1 MNKIRW
7 GILGPGRIATRFMT
21 DLVKLDDAELGAV
34 GSRSLE
40 RAKAF
45 ASQYG
50 GAKAHGSYADL
61 VRDPDVDIV
70 YVATPHP
77 FHEEH
82 ALLCLEHGKAV
93 LCEKPM
99 GINAAQVRRM
109 VDGARASGV
118 FLMEAMWTR
127 FLPVTRQVCQ
137 WIADGLIGEARMLT
151 ADFGFR
157 TQWNPQGR
165 LLNPDLAGG
174 ALLDVGVYVAAFAH
188 MIFGQAPVQIQA
200 TGHIGETGVD
210 EQTAMLLGFE
220 QGQIALL
227 SCAVRTGSPHTAR
240 IDGAEGSI
248 HIPAFWH
255 STSAEL
261 RVQGKEPITTEGE
274 VGYHYEAAEAMA
286 CLRAGK
292 VESEIMPLGESIAI
306 AETLEQARRQIGL
319 RYPME

>member
-1 MNKIRW
+1 MDKIRW

-21 DLVKLDDAELGAV
+21 DLVKLDDAALGAV
-34 GSRSLE
+34 GSRSQE
-40 RAKAF
+40 RAEAF

-50 GAKAHGSYADL
+50 GARAHGSYAGL
-61 VRDPDVDIV
+61 AQDPDVDII

-82 ALLCLEHGKAV
+82 TQLCLENGKAV

-99 GINAAQVRRM
+99 GISAAQVRRM
-109 VDGARASGV
+109 VTSARDNGA

-127 FLPVTRQVCQ
+127 FLPVTRQVCR
-137 WIADGLIGEARMLT
+137 WIADGRIGEARMLT

-157 TQWNPQGR
+157 SPWNPEGR
-165 LLNPDLAGG
+165 LLNPALAGG

-188 MIFGQAPVQIQA
+188 MVFGQAPVEVQA
-200 TGHIGETGVD
+200 AGHLGETGVD
-210 EQTAMLLGFE
+210 EQTAMLLRFAG
-220 QGQIALL
+220 GQIALL
-227 SCAVRTGSPHTAR
+227 SCAVRTASPHSAR
-240 IDGAEGSI
+240 IDGTEGSI

-255 STSAEL
+255 STTAEL
-261 RVQGKEPITTEGE
+261 RPQGSEPITTEGE
-274 VGYHYEAAEAMA
+274 MGYQFEAAEAMD

-292 VESEIMPLGESIAI
+292 VESEIMPLSESIDI